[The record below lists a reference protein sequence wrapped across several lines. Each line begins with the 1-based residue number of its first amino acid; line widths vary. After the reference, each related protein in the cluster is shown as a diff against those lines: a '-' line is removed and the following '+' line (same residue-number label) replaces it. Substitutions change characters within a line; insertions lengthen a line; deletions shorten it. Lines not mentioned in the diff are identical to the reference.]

1 MQPARLPL
9 TLALATFVL
18 ALLSGGYAY
27 SKIVRTVPVLVAVR
41 DIPAGSELRENLVEI
56 IRVPAGA
63 MPRQALYG
71 LGQVAGQYVAVPPF
85 ESEMFTA
92 RPITHSPEANA
103 GQLAVLGPDE
113 RVVSIPVRPE
123 AVLGGALRPGDVV
136 DVAAAWPGP
145 EGKPGDVQVLVSK
158 VRVVDLRNSSGQ
170 SIQTEAGETAGG
182 STVPATALLA
192 VTSEQ
197 GRALVGSVESK
208 ATLYLWLVG
217 RDGR

>member
-1 MQPARLPL
+1 MQPSRLPL

-27 SKIVRTVPVLVAVR
+27 SKVVRTVPVLVATR
-41 DIPAGSELRENLVEI
+41 DIPAGSELSETLVEI
-56 IRVPAGA
+56 VRVPAGA

-71 LGQVAGQYVAVPPF
+71 LGQVAGQYAAVPLF
-85 ESEMFTA
+85 ASEMLTA
-92 RPITHSPEANA
+92 RHITSTPETNA
-103 GQLAVLGPDE
+103 GRLTVLAPDE

-145 EGKPGDVQVLVSK
+145 EGKPGDVQVLVSS

-170 SIQTEAGETAGG
+170 SIQADGAETPGG
-182 STVPATALLA
+182 TVPVTALLA

>member
-71 LGQVAGQYVAVPPF
+71 LGQVAGQYAAVPLF
-85 ESEMFTA
+85 ESEMLTA
-92 RPITHSPEANA
+92 RHITSSPEANA

-182 STVPATALLA
+182 SSAPVPAGGYQRAGTGA
-192 VTSEQ
+192 
-197 GRALVGSVESK
+197 GR
-208 ATLYLWLVG
+208 VG
-217 RDGR
+217 RVEGDPLSLAGGA

>member
-1 MQPARLPL
+1 MQPSRLPL
-9 TLALATFVL
+9 TLALVTFVL

-27 SKIVRTVPVLVAVR
+27 SRIIRTVPVLVAAQ
-41 DIPAGSELRENLVEI
+41 DIPAGSELRETMVEI

-71 LGQVAGQYVAVPPF
+71 LGQVAGQYAAVPLF
-85 ESEMFTA
+85 ASEMLTA
-92 RPITHSPEANA
+92 RHITSSPEANSGLVA
-103 GQLAVLGPDE
+103 LAPEE

-136 DVAAAWPGP
+136 DVAAAWPG
-145 EGKPGDVQVLVSK
+145 EGKPGNVQVLVSS

-170 SIQTEAGETAGG
+170 PIQADGGETPGG
-182 STVPATALLA
+182 AIPATALLA
-192 VTSEQ
+192 VTAEQ

-208 ATLYLWLVG
+208 ASLYLWLVG